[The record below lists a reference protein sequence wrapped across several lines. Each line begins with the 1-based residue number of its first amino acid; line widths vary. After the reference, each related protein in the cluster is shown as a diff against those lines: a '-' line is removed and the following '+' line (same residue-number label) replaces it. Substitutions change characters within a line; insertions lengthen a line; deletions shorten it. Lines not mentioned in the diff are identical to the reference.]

1 MDEGHL
7 YLLGPVGGGSAL
19 REEAGYARHDDE
31 ICASSC
37 FDDQRGG
44 RVWDE
49 TKPNSQRGAKDEF
62 SVCNPPD
69 RSVSVF
75 RHEECAV
82 LRDCHSNGPS
92 PHIGVVDDK
101 PGEKI
106 LVPPNR
112 RSVFERNSDDFIS
125 RAFGSIP
132 RSMFG
137 RESITPIFRRK
148 HFSVVKSH
156 PERGRMGLD

>member
-1 MDEGHL
+1 MTRFGH
-7 YLLGPVGGGSAL
+7 PAL
-19 REEAGYARHDDE
+19 
-31 ICASSC
+31 
-37 FDDQRGG
+37 

-49 TKPNSQRGAKDEF
+49 MKLNSQRGAKDEF

-106 LVPPNR
+106 LVLPYR

-137 RESITPIFRRK
+137 CESITPIFRRK
-148 HFSVVKSH
+148 HLAIVKSH